1 MPDRSTAQECRI
13 CGIQPAHAGQTFE
26 LAEYPGE
33 CTVTEIPLCAGCTR
47 QMRRN
52 EMRRDEMRRE
62 LPVVVDS
69 SGSTGHLTRH
79 ELIARLDRFFAA
91 AGVFEICGACHR
103 QGTGCCP
110 PTCRVMGR
118 NGCDPDNRYGKT
130 LFCAAFI
137 CSALLNAIAEIDPE
151 TGRTL
156 RWIKGQIGPTEYHI
170 YEMITRVPAAAR
182 EPERP
187 IRLPATYP
195 IPPLDGRGELIRES
209 LISMSD
215 EILEIRRNW

>member
-1 MPDRSTAQECRI
+1 MPDRSTDQECRI
-13 CGIQPAHAGQTFE
+13 CGIQPAHRGQTFE

-33 CTVTEIPLCAGCTR
+33 CTVTEIPLCAGCR
-47 QMRRN
+47 ARCGVIQ
-52 EMRRDEMRRE
+52 MRRE
-62 LPVVVDS
+62 LPVIVDS
-69 SGSTGHLTRH
+69 SGTHRPPYA
-79 ELIARLDRFFAA
+79 ARADRAARSVLAA

-130 LFCAAFI
+130 IFARPSSAAP
-137 CSALLNAIAEIDPE
+137 CSTPSRRSTRRPAYAALD
-151 TGRTL
+151 R
-156 RWIKGQIGPTEYHI
+156 GQIGPTEYHI

-182 EPERP
+182 NRNDQSACPLPIQFHHSMVAGER
-187 IRLPATYP
+187 IRA
-195 IPPLDGRGELIRES
+195 S